1 MSRFA
6 RPAVTLW
13 PWMMALLVC
22 APLLAPGYVLSY
34 DMVWVPDI
42 FLNRPD
48 VWGLG
53 SALPRAVPSDAVIG
67 LLDEFVPAALLQK
80 AILVGTLGIAG
91 MGMARLLKEI
101 GVIGQLAGATLF
113 VWNPFV
119 AERLGLGQWPLLVA
133 YAAIPW
139 LIVTIR
145 DRIGPAAVVSL
156 AATALSP
163 ATGLMGIFI
172 AMVSARRGMRF
183 RVLTIGLAVNAPW
196 IVAGL
201 LHGSAARSDEVAIG
215 FFDVQ
220 PEAHLGRLGAA
231 LSLGGVWNV
240 DVVPASRT
248 LWLAAV
254 FAVAIWVVIGLGL
267 VTMWRTRQP
276 LLIPLALIGAVGLL
290 LALSGWLATDLVAA
304 LAKTVPGA
312 GIIRDGTR
320 YLLLLAPLEAVAFG
334 MGAAAISA
342 RFAAV
347 QRRQWRQFA
356 AVLLIILPMA
366 AMPDLAWGLAG
377 KLKPVDYPTSW
388 YSAREGISYLRETGD
403 IVVLPYTSYRQP
415 DWNNDRPVLDPAG
428 RFFDRLTVV
437 NDELLVSGKP
447 IAGED
452 RRAARIG
459 EALRSRDV
467 ESALA
472 SEGIGI
478 VVLETDAGDPGLS
491 DKQFAQFE
499 EVQLDASGMRL
510 FTIGDPSITEISAR
524 ERGVMIFAWVLAGL
538 TLVGAVIGAL
548 RNRLK
553 R

>member
-13 PWMMALLVC
+13 PWVMALLVC

-67 LLDEFVPAALLQK
+67 ILGAVVPAALLQK
-80 AILVGTLGIAG
+80 AILVGMLGFAG
-91 MGMARLLKEI
+91 MGMARLLKDI
-101 GVIGQLAGATLF
+101 GGIGQLAGATLF

-133 YAAIPW
+133 YAAVPW

-145 DRIGPAAVVSL
+145 DRIGPAAVFSL

-163 ATGLMGIFI
+163 ATGLMGLFI
-172 AMVSARRGMRF
+172 AMVGARRGMRL
-183 RVLTIGLAVNAPW
+183 RVLAIGLAINAPW
-196 IVAGL
+196 IAAGL
-201 LHGSAARSDEVAIG
+201 LHGSAALSDEAAIG

-220 PEAHLGRLGAA
+220 PEAHLGRLGAV

-248 LWLAAV
+248 LWLATA
-254 FAVAIWVVIGLGL
+254 FAVAIWVVIGVGL
-267 VTMWRTRQP
+267 VSMWRNRRPQLVT
-276 LLIPLALIGAVGLL
+276 LALVGAVGVL
-290 LALSGWLATDLVAA
+290 LALSGWLVTDLVAA
-304 LAKTVPGA
+304 LANTVPGA
-312 GIIRDGTR
+312 GLIRDGTR
-320 YLLLLAPLEAVAFG
+320 YLMLLAPLEAVAFG
-334 MGAAAISA
+334 MGAAAIA
-342 RFAAV
+342 ERLAAM

-356 AVLLIILPMA
+356 AVLLIILPVA

-377 KLKPVDYPTSW
+377 KLKPVDYPDSW
-388 YSAREGISYLRETGD
+388 YSAREGISYLPESGD
-403 IVVLPYTSYRQP
+403 IVVLPFTSYRQP

-447 IAGED
+447 IVGED

-459 EALRSRDV
+459 ESLRSQDV

-472 SEGIGI
+472 SDGIGV
-478 VVLETDAGDPGLS
+478 VVLETDAGDPGVT
-491 DKQFAQFE
+491 DKQFAQFG
-499 EVQLDASGMRL
+499 EVQLGTSGMRL
-510 FTIGDPSITEISAR
+510 FTVDDPVVTELSAR
-524 ERGVMIFAWVLAGL
+524 KRAVMIFAWVLAGL
-538 TLVGAVIGAL
+538 TLVGAAIVAL